1 MGIRRPAFAS
11 RVIGGMRLPSS
22 FPSRPKPT
30 FAVGGNDLP
39 RAHARRLGSLA
50 AVGFL
55 SVVLSSCA
63 LLGKT
68 PDPKDTFE
76 LSTPSVSA
84 TASSATRS
92 QVLVKLPTALKA
104 INSDR
109 MILRPTPSSI
119 TYLSGA
125 QWSDTL
131 PRMVQA
137 KLVAAFENTGS
148 TRATALPG
156 DGLVIDYQ
164 LVIDIRRFEI
174 DQSGGD
180 RAQLEISVKLLTDK
194 TGLVR
199 QTRVFTASAPV
210 RGANNADYVS
220 AFDSAFANLTD
231 DLVGW
236 VLRTI

>member
-1 MGIRRPAFAS
+1 MQRE
-11 RVIGGMRLPSS
+11 
-22 FPSRPKPT
+22 
-30 FAVGGNDLP
+30 AVVNTALRG
-39 RAHARRLGSLA
+39 RARRAGRLLTVA
-50 AVGFL
+50 AIAL
-55 SVVLSSCA
+55 SLSSCA
-63 LLGKT
+63 LLGKK
-68 PDPKDTFE
+68 PAPKDTYE
-76 LSTPSVSA
+76 LTTPAVSLSA
-84 TASSATRS
+84 TRAQRS

-119 TYLSGA
+119 TYLAGA
-125 QWSDTL
+125 QWSDTV

-174 DQSGGD
+174 NQSGSD
-180 RAQLEISVKLLTDK
+180 QAQLEVSVKLLTDR

-199 QTRVFTASAPV
+199 DTRVFSATTPV
-210 RGANNADYVS
+210 RGSDNGDYVA
-220 AFDSAFANLTD
+220 AFDSAFASLTN
-231 DLVGW
+231 DLIAW
-236 VLRTI
+236 VLRSI

>member
-1 MGIRRPAFAS
+1 MNT
-11 RVIGGMRLPSS
+11 V
-22 FPSRPKPT
+22 FPGR
-30 FAVGGNDLP
+30 
-39 RAHARRLGSLA
+39 ARRAGNMLTVAALA
-50 AVGFL
+50 L
-55 SVVLSSCA
+55 SLSSCA
-63 LLGKT
+63 LLGRK
-68 PDPKDTFE
+68 PAPKDTYE
-76 LSTPSVSA
+76 LTTPAVSA
-84 TASSATRS
+84 SAPRAQRS

-119 TYLSGA
+119 TYLAGA
-125 QWSDTL
+125 QWSDTV

-174 DQSGGD
+174 DQSGTD
-180 RAQLEISVKLLTDK
+180 QAQLEVSVKLLTDR

-199 QTRVFTASAPV
+199 DTRVFRSAVPV
-210 RGANNADYVS
+210 RGSDNGDYVS
-220 AFDSAFANLTD
+220 AFDRAFASLTN
-231 DLVGW
+231 DLVAW
-236 VLRTI
+236 VLRSI